1 MRIQPK
7 TPAKL
12 NLLAAVAIACAA
24 LYSPY
29 SHALALGQ
37 LRVLSALGEP
47 LLAEIEIPQIT
58 PQEVAGLKGSLGSP
72 AQFEAAGMVYHPS
85 LREAVLS
92 VGRRPDGR
100 MFLRIAGTRPINEP
114 FIELL
119 VLARGA
125 AEPVLRDYT
134 LLFEPRAPLPA
145 PIALGQARVL
155 SARGE
160 PLRAEIDVPQL
171 GQGQAAG
178 ARVAVASAADFQ
190 AAGMPYN
197 PSLRDLRMSMQ
208 QRPDGRTFMSVTSD
222 QPFNQ
227 ASLDL
232 IVEANS
238 PAGRTVRDYS
248 LPVAAPQVAAPP
260 APAPQVAAAPTL
272 SPREAAGPVTLAAP
286 TPALSAPPAAP
297 PAPVAIAPPSPAPVA
312 AAPPTLAPVAVAPPA
327 PGPVI
332 APPAPMAPAVVP
344 PPPAPIAAAPV
355 PAAPSVAPPAP
366 APVAA
371 VPPPVVPAVLPPEAP
386 PKPAPEVVAVA
397 PPIPAPVAVPPPAP
411 AAPTATSTPP
421 TPPTVVAS
429 LPPGPST
436 TPVAAPERQVKV
448 RSGDTLSR
456 IARANK
462 PANVSLDQ
470 MLIALLRA
478 NPNAFINGNVNLLKA
493 GADLNIPGEEQA
505 AAVPA
510 DQAATVLAL
519 QSKNFDE
526 YRHRL
531 AADAPHIGASPRQA
545 TGKIEATVSEKK
557 PAAPTRNR
565 LTLSSGA
572 VGRASTEEKLIAARL
587 ALMAEERA
595 AKLANEVNALSR
607 LQGPTTA
614 SNADSAVPSAGAASA
629 PNAAP
634 VAPAR

>member
-1 MRIQPK
+1 MDCTDMRIQPK
-7 TPAKL
+7 RLAKL
-12 NLLAAVAIACAA
+12 NLLGAVAIACAA
-24 LYSPY
+24 LYSPC

-58 PQEVAGLKGSLGSP
+58 PQEVATLKGSLGSP
-72 AQFEAAGMVYHPS
+72 AQYEAAGMVYHPS

-100 MFLRIAGTRPINEP
+100 MFLRIAGARPINEP

-134 LLFEPRAPLPA
+134 LLFEPRAPRPA

-160 PLRAEIDVPQL
+160 PLRAEIDVPQW

-178 ARVAVASAADFQ
+178 ARVGIASAADFQ

-248 LPVAAPQVAAPP
+248 LPLAAPQVAQPP
-260 APAPQVAAAPTL
+260 VAAAPAP
-272 SPREAAGPVTLAAP
+272 SPRQAAGAVTLAAP
-286 TPALSAPPAAP
+286 TPTIAA
-297 PAPVAIAPPSPAPVA
+297 AQAPSPAP
-312 AAPPTLAPVAVAPPA
+312 
-327 PGPVI
+327 
-332 APPAPMAPAVVP
+332 
-344 PPPAPIAAAPV
+344 
-355 PAAPSVAPPAP
+355 
-366 APVAA
+366 
-371 VPPPVVPAVLPPEAP
+371 
-386 PKPAPEVVAVA
+386 VAVA
-397 PPIPAPVAVPPPAP
+397 PPIPAPVAVAPPPPAP
-411 AAPTATSTPP
+411 VAAAPLPPAPPP
-421 TPPTVVAS
+421 TAAPVAAVPPPLVPAVLPPEPPPVAVAPAPAIAAPAIVANPPAPAPPTVVAS
-429 LPPGPST
+429 LQPKP
-436 TPVAAPERQVKV
+436 AAASLAALEQHVKV

-470 MLIALLRA
+470 MLVALLRA
-478 NPNAFINGNVNLLKA
+478 NPNAFIDGNVNLLKA
-493 GADLNIPGEEQA
+493 GADLKIPGQEQA

-510 DQAATVLAL
+510 DEAATVLAL

-531 AADAPHIGASPRQA
+531 AADAPRIGASPRQA

-557 PAAPTRNR
+557 PAPPSRNR

-587 ALMAEERA
+587 ARMAEERA

-607 LQGPTTA
+607 LQGPASA
-614 SNADSAVPSAGAASA
+614 SNAQSPVLAAPAASA
-629 PNAAP
+629 ANAAA
-634 VAPAR
+634 VAAPGR

>member
-1 MRIQPK
+1 MACTDMRIQPK
-7 TPAKL
+7 KLAKL
-12 NLLAAVAIACAA
+12 NLLGAVAIACAA
-24 LYSPY
+24 LHSPAA
-29 SHALALGQ
+29 HALALGQ

-58 PQEVAGLKGSLGSP
+58 PQEVAALKGSLGSP

-85 LREAVLS
+85 LRETALS
-92 VGRRPDGR
+92 VQRRPDGR
-100 MFLRIAGTRPINEP
+100 MFLRITGARPINEP

-134 LLFEPRAPLPA
+134 LLFEPRAPRPA

-171 GQGQAAG
+171 APGQAAG
-178 ARVAVASAADFQ
+178 ARVGIASAADFQ
-190 AAGMPYN
+190 AAGIPYN
-197 PSLRDLRMSMQ
+197 PTLRDLRMSMQ

-232 IVEANS
+232 IIEANS

-248 LPVAAPQVAAPP
+248 LPMAPPQVAPP
-260 APAPQVAAAPTL
+260 VAAAPEPAAP
-272 SPREAAGPVTLAAP
+272 SPREASGPVTLAAP
-286 TPALSAPPAAP
+286 TPSISAAQASPPATVAVAPPIPAPVTVAPRPPPVAAP
-297 PAPVAIAPPSPAPVA
+297 PAPPAP
-312 AAPPTLAPVAVAPPA
+312 T
-327 PGPVI
+327 
-332 APPAPMAPAVVP
+332 APAVVP
-344 PPPAPIAAAPV
+344 PPPAPVAAAPL
-355 PAAPSVAPPAP
+355 PSTPPAP

-371 VPPPVVPAVLPPEAP
+371 VPPPIVPAVLPPEPVLAP
-386 PKPAPEVVAVA
+386 APRPEVVAVA
-397 PPIPAPVAVPPPAP
+397 PPSPLPAATIPAPPAAPTAAANPPAP
-411 AAPTATSTPP
+411 AA
-421 TPPTVVAS
+421 PTVVAS
-429 LPPGPST
+429 LPPKSAAAA
-436 TPVAAPERQVKV
+436 VAAAERHVKV

-478 NPNAFINGNVNLLKA
+478 NPDAFIGGNVNLLKA
-493 GADLNIPGEEQA
+493 GADLTIPGQEQA
-505 AAVPA
+505 AAVPSNE
-510 DQAATVLAL
+510 AAAVLAL

-531 AADAPHIGASPRQA
+531 AADAPRIGASPRQA

-557 PAAPTRNR
+557 PAPPSRNR

-572 VGRASTEEKLIAARL
+572 VGKASTEEKLIAARL
-587 ALMAEERA
+587 ARMAEERA
-595 AKLANEVNALSR
+595 AKLANEASALSR
-607 LQGPTTA
+607 LERPAAASTA
-614 SNADSAVPSAGAASA
+614 ESAASA
-629 PNAAP
+629 APAASAAVAAPP

>member
-1 MRIQPK
+1 MDCTDMRIQPK
-7 TPAKL
+7 RLAKL
-12 NLLAAVAIACAA
+12 NLLGAVAIACAA
-24 LYSPY
+24 LYSPC

-58 PQEVAGLKGSLGSP
+58 PQEVATLKGSLGSP
-72 AQFEAAGMVYHPS
+72 AQYEAAGMVYHPS

-100 MFLRIAGTRPINEP
+100 MFLRIAGARPINEP

-134 LLFEPRAPLPA
+134 LLFEPRAPRPA

-160 PLRAEIDVPQL
+160 PLRAEIDVPQW

-178 ARVAVASAADFQ
+178 ARVGIASAADFQ

-248 LPVAAPQVAAPP
+248 LPVAAPQIAEPP
-260 APAPQVAAAPTL
+260 VAAAPVP
-272 SPREAAGPVTLAAP
+272 SPRQAAGPVTLAAP
-286 TPALSAPPAAP
+286 TPTIAA
-297 PAPVAIAPPSPAPVA
+297 AQAPSPAP
-312 AAPPTLAPVAVAPPA
+312 
-327 PGPVI
+327 
-332 APPAPMAPAVVP
+332 
-344 PPPAPIAAAPV
+344 
-355 PAAPSVAPPAP
+355 
-366 APVAA
+366 
-371 VPPPVVPAVLPPEAP
+371 
-386 PKPAPEVVAVA
+386 VAVA
-397 PPIPAPVAVPPPAP
+397 PPIPAPVAVAPPPPAP
-411 AAPTATSTPP
+411 VAAAPLPSAPPP
-421 TPPTVVAS
+421 TAAPVAAVPPPLVPAVLPPEPPPVAVAPAPAIAAPAIVANPPAPAPPTVVAS
-429 LPPGPST
+429 LQPRPAAASL
-436 TPVAAPERQVKV
+436 AAPEQHVKV

-470 MLIALLRA
+470 MLVALLRA
-478 NPNAFINGNVNLLKA
+478 NPNAFIDGNVNLLKA
-493 GADLNIPGEEQA
+493 GADLKIPGQEQA

-510 DQAATVLAL
+510 DEAATVLAL

-531 AADAPHIGASPRQA
+531 AADAPRIGASPRQA

-557 PAAPTRNR
+557 PAPPSRNR

-587 ALMAEERA
+587 ARMAEERA

-607 LQGPTTA
+607 LQGPASA
-614 SNADSAVPSAGAASA
+614 SNAQSPVLAAPAASA
-629 PNAAP
+629 ANAAA
-634 VAPAR
+634 VAAPGR